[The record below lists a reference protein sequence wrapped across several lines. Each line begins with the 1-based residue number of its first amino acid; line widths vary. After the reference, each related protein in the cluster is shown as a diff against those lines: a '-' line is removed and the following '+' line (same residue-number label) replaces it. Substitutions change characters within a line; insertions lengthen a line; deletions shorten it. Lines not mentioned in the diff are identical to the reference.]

1 MTTVLLVVFFV
12 TMLASVPIVIS
23 IIGSSIIS
31 LELFGNI
38 TKHFIASQIFGAM
51 GSFTLIA
58 LPFFMLAGNLML
70 KGGIS
75 ERLVTFCEA
84 LLGRRTGAMGLV
96 AITACMIFAAISG
109 SGPAAV
115 AAMGMIMLPIMKE
128 HKYDM
133 GYAASLVAT
142 AGGLG
147 IIIPPSLPMISY
159 CLMADISVGAMFMSG
174 IIPGIMIGVACMI
187 LNYFVAK
194 KKGFGKARERKLTF
208 KEFMKAIKESILAL
222 LMPIIILGGIYGG
235 IFTATEA
242 SCVAVVYGLIVGVF
256 VYKKI
261 TWKVFKEMLFDSA
274 KSSGGMM
281 MIFAVCNAFNWVLT
295 IQQIPTKLTNF
306 ITSTFTTATSFLWAL
321 IILLLILGCFM
332 AVNAAIIILTPL
344 LVPIAHA
351 YGFSLIQLGIIMIV
365 CLNVGGITPPFGV
378 QMFITSSISETPVEK
393 MFKWIFLFVVLNV
406 IILIPLVA
414 FPEISLWLPRIMGF
428 TIS

>member
-1 MTTVLLVVFFV
+1 MSIVLFIVFFL
-12 TMLASVPIVIS
+12 TMMLSAPIVIS

-31 LELFGNI
+31 LELFSNI
-38 TKHFIASQIFGAM
+38 TDQFIASQVFSSLS
-51 GSFTLIA
+51 SFTLIA

-75 ERLVTFCEA
+75 ERLVMFCEA
-84 LLGRRTGAMGLV
+84 FLGRRTGAMGMV
-96 AITACMIFAAISG
+96 AVVACMIFAAISG

-115 AAMGMIMLPIMKE
+115 AAMGMVMLPIMKE

-147 IIIPPSLPMISY
+147 IIIPPSLPMIAY

-174 IIPGIMIGVACMI
+174 IVPGIMIGVACMV

-194 KKGFGKARERKLTF
+194 KKGFGKSRENKLTF
-208 KEFMKAIKESILAL
+208 KQYVKVLKESILAL

-235 IFTATEA
+235 FFTATEA

-261 TWKVFKEMLFDSA
+261 TWKLFKEMLFDSA

-281 MIFAVCNAFNWVLT
+281 MIFAVCGAFNWALT
-295 IQQIPTKLTNF
+295 IEQIPTKLTNF
-306 ITSTFTTATSFLWAL
+306 ITGTFTTSTSFMWAL
-321 IILLLILGCFM
+321 IVLLLILGCFM

-365 CLNVGGITPPFGV
+365 CLNIGGITPPFGV
-378 QMFITSSISETPVEK
+378 QMFITSGISETPVEK
-393 MFKWIFLFVVLNV
+393 MFKWILLFVILNI
-406 IILIPLVA
+406 IILVPLVA

-428 TIS
+428 TIA